1 MEEEDEED
9 DEEEAYDAGEE
20 SVAVVGENGVK
31 EFGHLA
37 GLGLSSVFSSNR
49 ERVGEILVVGVC
61 V

>member
-31 EFGHLA
+31 EFCHLA

-49 ERVGEILVVGVC
+49 ECVGQILVVGVC